1 MAYRHLAYEDVKKF
15 CIKVFQAYGFS
26 QTESEQVTD
35 VLLEADLSGIESHG
49 IQRLTRYHFEML
61 SGFVKLDQKPEIVK
75 ETPISALIDGH
86 DGMGQLIGIQSM
98 QLAIEK
104 AKKCGVGIVAVR
116 DSNHYGIAG
125 YYANMA
131 ARENLIGICMT
142 NTESIMVPTFGKEA
156 ILGTNPIA
164 FAMPADPVPFSFD
177 AATTVVP
184 RGKLEVYAKRGNGL
198 PEGWALDETGHPST
212 DSDRVLKNIIAK
224 SGGGI
229 LPLGGAG
236 ELTSGYKGYGF
247 AMICEIMTGILA
259 SGCTSN
265 HVNRTP
271 GRVNT
276 AQCFMALD
284 YGMFGDKAEIEAHM
298 SAFLQEIRD
307 SQKADGENRIYI
319 HGEKEF
325 ENHAK
330 VLREGIPVNEKTY
343 SEMIRIGEYAGA
355 SDLLPRYID

>member
-1 MAYRHLAYEDVKKF
+1 MAYRHLAYEDVKAF
-15 CIKVFQAYGFS
+15 CIKVFQGYGFS
-26 QTESEQVTD
+26 PEESRQITD

-49 IQRLTRYHFEML
+49 IQRLTRYHYEML
-61 SGFVKLDQKPEIVK
+61 SGFVKIDSKPEIVQ
-75 ETPISALIDGH
+75 ETPISALLDGH
-86 DGMGQLIGIQSM
+86 DGMGQLIGVQAM

-104 AKKCGVGIVAVR
+104 AKRCGFGIVTVR
-116 DSNHYGIAG
+116 DANHYGIAG

-131 ARENLIGICMT
+131 VKEHMIGICMT
-142 NTESIMVPTFGKEA
+142 NTESIMVPTFGSEPV
-156 ILGTNPIA
+156 LGTDPIA
-164 FAMPADPVPFSFD
+164 FAMPAQPVPFSFD

-198 PEGWALDETGHPST
+198 PDGWALDETGRPST
-212 DSDRVLKNIIAK
+212 DSDRVLQNIIAK

-259 SGCTSN
+259 MGCTSN

-276 AQCFMALD
+276 AQCFIALD
-284 YGMFGDKAEIEAHM
+284 YGMFGDKTEIERRM
-298 SAFLQEIRD
+298 SVFLQEIRD
-307 SQKADGENRIYI
+307 SRKAEDHSGIYI
-319 HGEKEF
+319 HGEKEQ

-343 SEMIRIGEYAGA
+343 SEMVRIGEYTGA
-355 SDLLPRYID
+355 SDLLPDYLD